1 MKIKRTIYGM
11 IALLGGL
18 CLSACSEDELNA
30 SQNLSIAS
38 FYPTIVMEGTEVEV
52 TGTAMSQ
59 VMEVVFPGG
68 VSSTEVTVVDDRL
81 LKVVAPAGVSDEPS
95 SLVLKTTEE
104 EVASRQT
111 IRKANP
117 VFGSY
122 VYSDNEGA
130 ATGSELTISGSDLLL
145 VDAVKLWKGEEEVV
159 IPALLMTRKSNDAI
173 KFVVPVDTPVGSDI
187 NVTLVFKNASTFDLP
202 TLEVIEGSGG
212 GTWVEQEVVL
222 YEGEPVETGSWS
234 KSLQIPNAKLSS
246 IKEGDV
252 IRVYFTDA
260 QAGAQ
265 GSLKCTADGWPALSP
280 ELEYFEITDEDIS
293 AGYYVR
299 TVTADMVTQL
309 GGNDLIV
316 SGQLYTITK
325 VSLFTS
331 VWVEDSDD
339 SREPVTD
346 ATIMLN
352 DFEEH
357 DGHNSSWDGSW
368 TSGVELEFP
377 KEDNGN
383 TYLYLKT
390 TVDGE
395 VWLVNC
401 NHQNIGT
408 VSGIENY
415 VFKFDLKIDEGVT
428 GASEAGMQIVLGDNW
443 LWVGPGLF
451 PESTDGK
458 WITVSRNISDLNAD
472 LTGDLAIGTKTNGL
486 YGSAVPAGISVD
498 NLRLDPK

>member
-1 MKIKRTIYGM
+1 M
-11 IALLGGL
+11 
-18 CLSACSEDELNA
+18 
-30 SQNLSIAS
+30 
-38 FYPTIVMEGTEVEV
+38 
-52 TGTAMSQ
+52 
-59 VMEVVFPGG
+59 
-68 VSSTEVTVVDDRL
+68 
-81 LKVVAPAGVSDEPS
+81 
-95 SLVLKTTEE
+95 
-104 EVASRQT
+104 
-111 IRKANP
+111 
-117 VFGSY
+117 
-122 VYSDNEGA
+122 
-130 ATGSELTISGSDLLL
+130 LL
-145 VDAVKLWKGEEEVV
+145 VDAVKLWKGEEEIVV
-159 IPALLMTRKSNDAI
+159 PALLMTRKSNDAI
-173 KFVVPVDTPVGSDI
+173 KFVVPTDTPVGSDI
-187 NVTLVFKNASTFDLP
+187 NVTLVFKNASILDLP
-202 TLEVIEGSGG
+202 TLEVIEGTGG

-234 KSLQIPNAKLSS
+234 NSLQVPNAKLSS

-299 TVTADMVTQL
+299 TVTADMVAQL

-331 VWVEDSDD
+331 VWVEETDD
-339 SREPVTD
+339 AREPVTD

-368 TSGVELEFP
+368 TTGVELEFP

-390 TVDGE
+390 TVEGDI
-395 VWLVNC
+395 WLVNC
-401 NHQNIGT
+401 NHQDIGT
-408 VSGIENY
+408 VAGIENY

-428 GASEAGMQIVLGDNW
+428 GASEAGMQVVLGDNW

-472 LTGDLAIGTKTNGL
+472 LAGDLEIGTKTNGL
-486 YGSAVPAGISVD
+486 YGSAIPAGISID

>member
-1 MKIKRTIYGM
+1 MKIKRILYGVA
-11 IALLGGL
+11 ALLGGL
-18 CLSACSEDELNA
+18 CLGACSEDELNA

-38 FYPTIVMEGTEVEV
+38 FYPTIVMEGTEVEI
-52 TGTAMSQ
+52 TGTSMSQ
-59 VMEVVFPGG
+59 VKEVVFPGG
-68 VSSTEVTVVDDRL
+68 VSSTAVTVVDDRI
-81 LKVVAPAGVSDEPS
+81 LKVMAPAGVSDEAA
-95 SLVLKTTEE
+95 SLVLKTEGE

-117 VFGSY
+117 TFDSY

-130 ATGSELTISGSDLLL
+130 TTGAELTIGGKDLLL
-145 VDAVKLWKGEEEVV
+145 VDAVKLWTADEEVT
-159 IPALLMTRKSNDAI
+159 IPALLMSRKSNDAI
-173 KFVVPVDTPVGSDI
+173 KFVVPVDAPVGQ
-187 NVTLVFKNASTFDLP
+187 NVNVSLLFKNATTMDLP
-202 TLEVIEGSGG
+202 SIEVIEGTGG
-212 GTWVEQEVVL
+212 GTWVEQEVIL

-234 KSLQIPNAKLSS
+234 NSLQVPSASLSS

-252 IRVYFTDA
+252 IRVYFSDA

-280 ELEYFEITDEDIS
+280 ELEYFEITEEDIA
-293 AGYYVR
+293 AGYYMR
-299 TVTADMVTQL
+299 TVTADMVAQL
-309 GGNDLIV
+309 GGNNLIV
-316 SGQLYTITK
+316 AGQLYTITK

-339 SREPVTD
+339 SREPITD

-357 DGHNSSWDGSW
+357 DGHNSSWDNSW

-395 VWLVNC
+395 IWLVNC
-401 NHQNIGT
+401 NHQDIGT

-415 VFKFDLKIDEGVT
+415 VFKFDLKIDDGVT
-428 GASEAGMQIVLGDNW
+428 GASEAGMQIVLADNW

-458 WITVSRNISDLNAD
+458 WITVSRNISDLKAD
-472 LTGDLAIGTKTNGL
+472 LTGDLAIGKLTNGL
-486 YGSAVPAGISVD
+486 YGSAVPAGISID

>member
-1 MKIKRTIYGM
+1 MKLATNICSLL
-11 IALLGGL
+11 ALCG
-18 CLSACSEDELNA
+18 CLYLTSCQEDELGA
-30 SQNLSIAS
+30 SQNLSVSS
-38 FYPTIVMEGTEVEV
+38 FYPTIVMEGTQVEV
-52 TGTAMSQ
+52 NGTAMSR
-59 VMEVVFPGG
+59 VTEVVFPGG
-68 VSSTEVTVVDDRL
+68 IVSTDFTVVDDRIL
-81 LKVVAPAGVSDEPS
+81 NVIAPTGVSETEAPLIVRAEGDE
-95 SLVLKTTEE
+95 
-104 EVASRQT
+104 AQSRQT
-111 IRKANP
+111 IRQAVP
-117 VFGSY
+117 AFSTY
-122 VYSDNEGA
+122 TYTDNAGAVTGTDMTIEGK
-130 ATGSELTISGSDLLL
+130 DLLL
-145 VDAVKLWKGEEEVV
+145 VESVTFTGSDDVLV
-159 IPALLMTRKSNDAI
+159 IPAM
-173 KFVVPVDTPVGSDI
+173 V
-187 NVTLVFKNASTFDLP
+187 P
-202 TLEVIEGSGG
+202 TLEVIEGTGG

-234 KSLQIPNAKLSS
+234 NSLQVPNAKLSS

-299 TVTADMVTQL
+299 TVTADMVAQL

-331 VWVEDSDD
+331 VWVEETDD
-339 SREPVTD
+339 AREPVTD

-368 TSGVELEFP
+368 TTGVELEFP

-390 TVDGE
+390 TVEGDI
-395 VWLVNC
+395 WLVNC
-401 NHQNIGT
+401 NHQDIGT
-408 VSGIENY
+408 VAGIENY

-428 GASEAGMQIVLGDNW
+428 GASEAGMQVILGDNW

-472 LTGDLAIGTKTNGL
+472 LAGDLEIGTKTNGL
-486 YGSAVPAGISVD
+486 YGSAIPAGISID

>member
-11 IALLGGL
+11 IALLGGMW
-18 CLSACSEDELNA
+18 LSACSEDELDA

-59 VMEVVFPGG
+59 VKEVVFPGG
-68 VSSTEVTVVDDRL
+68 VSSTEVTVVDDRI
-81 LKVVAPAGVSDEPS
+81 LKVVAPAGVSDEAS
-95 SLVLKTTEE
+95 SLVLKTSEE

-117 VFGSY
+117 AFGSY

-145 VDAVKLWKGEEEVV
+145 VDAVKLWKGEEEIVV
-159 IPALLMTRKSNDAI
+159 PALLMTRKSNDAI
-173 KFVVPVDTPVGSDI
+173 KFVVPTDTPVGSDI
-187 NVTLVFKNASTFDLP
+187 NVTLVFKNASILDLP
-202 TLEVIEGSGG
+202 TLEVIEGTGG

-234 KSLQIPNAKLSS
+234 NSLQVPNAKLSS

-299 TVTADMVTQL
+299 TVTADMVAQL

-331 VWVEDSDD
+331 VWVEETDD
-339 SREPVTD
+339 AREPVTD

-368 TSGVELEFP
+368 TTGVELEFP

-390 TVDGE
+390 TVEGDI
-395 VWLVNC
+395 WLVNC
-401 NHQNIGT
+401 NHQDIGT
-408 VSGIENY
+408 VAGIENY

-428 GASEAGMQIVLGDNW
+428 GASEAGMQVVLGDNW

-472 LTGDLAIGTKTNGL
+472 LAGDLEIGTKTNGL
-486 YGSAVPAGISVD
+486 YGSAIPAGISID